1 MNVFET
7 TKADVTLR
15 QAAEHY
21 GLRIPPSG
29 MICCPFHEDR
39 HPSLKL
45 NGDYFFCFG
54 CGAAGDVIDF
64 TARLLGL
71 SCYEAAQKLASDF
84 GISAEPGQVTTGASK
99 SKPPQWHQ
107 SRLDEL
113 RFLRVLT
120 DYLHLLKEWKCKY
133 APQTP
138 EDILDDRFVAS
149 CQQYDRIAYLLD
161 FLAHASVEERDSTI
175 AALLAD
181 GSIASWENC
190 LAEDRKGERHRAK
203 EAEIA

>member
-1 MNVFET
+1 
-7 TKADVTLR
+7 
-15 QAAEHY
+15 
-21 GLRIPPSG
+21 
-29 MICCPFHEDR
+29 MISSLCANTISFHEDR